1 MAHIQTL
8 KPTGVFVDTTIDRKP
23 IVRVTGGDTWTLSA
37 NLVEPKSMEPAAP
50 ENSVVEFIVSETQF
64 DKPLWVGSWY
74 CGVSV
79 DSNRRDLHWIK
90 IPDSVTKSLR
100 RGSYMFSLRV
110 SDPLRTTTLT
120 EVVGSFLVEYAPTSD
135 IHDVPYKSESSGW
148 SKPAQGVENVVV
160 LNTEY
165 FKSYSRDGVQHY
177 VRQVMSYDEEIGWGA
192 DWVGDYVIV
201 DGKFVEFKGE

>member
-1 MAHIQTL
+1 MAHLNAL
-8 KPTGVFVDTTIDRKP
+8 KPTGVFVDTSIDRKP
-23 IVRVTGGDTWTLSA
+23 IVRVTSGDTWTVSA
-37 NLVEPKSMEPAAP
+37 NLVEPKSMEPATQ

-64 DKPLWVGSWY
+64 DKPLWIGSWY

-79 DSNRRDLHWIK
+79 DSKRRDLHWIK
-90 IPDSVTKSLR
+90 IPGSVTKSLR

-110 SDPLRTTTLT
+110 ADALRTTTLT

-135 IHDVPYKSESSGW
+135 IHDIPYKSEASGG
-148 SKPAQGVENVVV
+148 STATQEVKNVVV

-165 FKSYSRDGVQHY
+165 FKSYSKDGVQHY
-177 VRQVMSYDEEIGWGA
+177 VRQVMSHDEDIGWGA